1 MPSWYS
7 DSLDGSTQ
15 LLLSKLKRGSALARS
30 ASSADCDCER
40 AKSLRSAR
48 LRSRTCTSTPY
59 SQLGMLSIHRPGGK
73 RSLEM

>member
-1 MPSWYS
+1 MPSWNS
-7 DSLDGSTQ
+7 DSLDGRIQ

-30 ASSADCDCER
+30 ASSVDCDCER
-40 AKSLRSAR
+40 AKSLRRAR
-48 LRSRTCTSTPY
+48 LRSRTWTSTPY